1 MLQEDESSDEVFMRQ
16 MLRIISWYLLEQTGC
31 LLQPM

>member
-1 MLQEDESSDEVFMRQ
+1 MKQ